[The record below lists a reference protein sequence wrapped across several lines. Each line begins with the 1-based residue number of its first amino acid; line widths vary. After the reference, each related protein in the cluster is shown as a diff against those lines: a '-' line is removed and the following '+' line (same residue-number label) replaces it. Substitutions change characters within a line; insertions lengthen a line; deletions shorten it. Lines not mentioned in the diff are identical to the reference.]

1 MRVKALCY
9 GEKYLNLC
17 FVKSFAMAKQYN
29 KYSKNNQEAYEK
41 LTGIEGTIPP
51 QSVELEQAVLGALM
65 LERDAIIDVQEYV
78 KAETFYLE
86 EHRTIF
92 RAIQALSV
100 EMKAIDLYTVTERLK
115 SQRELQKVGGAAYL
129 AELTQKVASAAHIEF
144 HAKII
149 AQKYVQRELIR
160 SATEIERR
168 SYDDEV
174 DVTELIGFAEQEIFR
189 VSEGNVKRSVQVA
202 SDILRKALQQIEEAW
217 KTAGEYN
224 GVRSGFTDIDAV
236 TLGWQPSDLI
246 IIAARPPMGKSAFVP
261 TMGRNMCVELK
272 TPVAFFS
279 LEMSSVQLMNRLI
292 VAETQLNSKDLR
304 TGNLTPA
311 QWTHLESQT
320 VELGRSPLYI
330 DDTPALS
337 VYEFRSKA
345 RRLKTQHDIQLI
357 IIDYLQL
364 MTASTPETR
373 GNREQEVSLISR
385 TLKAIAKELN
395 VPIIAL
401 SQLSRNV
408 ENRGGSKR
416 PQLSDLRESGAIE
429 QDADVVA
436 FIHRPEYYGL
446 TTDENNM
453 PTAGMAEI
461 IIAKHR
467 NGEVTDV
474 PLRFIKEQAKF
485 ADADS
490 SVTAAVVSQGPS
502 YGREE
507 SYDDFSSSGNSQ
519 PPMGVAPM
527 GMPMGMAGGIPNE
540 FDLGA
545 PSAGLGAPKSFDDAP
560 F

>member
-1 MRVKALCY
+1 
-9 GEKYLNLC
+9 
-17 FVKSFAMAKQYN
+17 MAKQYN
-29 KYSKNNQEAYEK
+29 NYSKNNKEAFEK
-41 LTGIEGTIPP
+41 LTGIEGTVPP
-51 QSVELEQAVLGALM
+51 QAIELEQAVLGALM
-65 LERDAIIDVQEYV
+65 LEKDAIVDVQEYV
-78 KAETFYLE
+78 RPETFYLE

-92 RAIQALSV
+92 KAIQALSF
-100 EMKAIDLYTVTERLK
+100 EMKAVDLYTVTERLK
-115 SQRELQKVGGAAYL
+115 AQKELQQVGGAAYL

-174 DVTELIGFAEQEIFR
+174 DVTELIGFAEQEIFK
-189 VSEGNVKRSVQVA
+189 VSEGNVKRSVQSA
-202 SDILRKALQQIEEAW
+202 QDILRKALAQIEEAS

-246 IIAARPPMGKSAFVP
+246 IIAARPSMGKTAFVL
-261 TMGRNMCVELK
+261 TMARNMAVELK

-311 QWTHLESQT
+311 QWTHLEKQT

-345 RRLKTQHDIQLI
+345 RRLKTQYDIQLI

-364 MTASTPETR
+364 MTAASPETR

-485 ADADS
+485 ADADA
-490 SVTAAVVSQGPS
+490 SVAAIVSQGGGGQS
-502 YGREE
+502 YGYSNEE
-507 SYDDFSSSGNSQ
+507 SYNDIASSGNF
-519 PPMGVAPM
+519 PPMGIAPG
-527 GMPMGMAGGIPNE
+527 GMSGGIPGE
-540 FDLGA
+540 FDIQ
-545 PSAGLGAPKSFDDAP
+545 PSAPTRPNNDDAP

>member
-1 MRVKALCY
+1 MHEKALHN

-17 FVKSFAMAKQYN
+17 FVNSFAMAKQYN
-29 KYSKNNQEAYEK
+29 KYSKNNQEAFEK
-41 LTGIEGTIPP
+41 LTGIDGTIPP
-51 QSVELEQAVLGALM
+51 QSIELEQAVLGALM

-92 RAIQALSV
+92 RAIQSLSV

-115 SQRELQKVGGAAYL
+115 SQKELQKVGGAAYL

-202 SDILRKALQQIEEAW
+202 SDILRKALAQIEEAS

-246 IIAARPPMGKSAFVP
+246 IIAARPSMGKTAFVL
-261 TMGRNMCVELK
+261 TMARNMCVELK

-474 PLRFIKEQAKF
+474 PLRFIKDQAKF
-485 ADADS
+485 VDADS
-490 SVTAAVVSQGPS
+490 SVTAAVVSQGS
-502 YGREE
+502 NYGHEE
-507 SYDDFSSSGNSQ
+507 SYQDFSSSANAI
-519 PPMGVAPM
+519 PPMGIAPM
-527 GMPMGMAGGIPNE
+527 GMSGGVPNE

-545 PSAGLGAPKSFDDAP
+545 PSMGMGMPKPNDDSP

>member
-1 MRVKALCY
+1 VNVLILSRTY
-9 GEKYLNLC
+9 
-17 FVKSFAMAKQYN
+17 MAKQY
-29 KYSKNNQEAYEK
+29 KKASENNSEAFAQ
-41 LTGIEGTIPP
+41 LTGIDGTVPP
-51 QSVELEQAVLGALM
+51 QAPELEQAVLGALM

-78 KAETFYLE
+78 KPETFYVE
-86 EHRTIF
+86 EHRLIF
-92 RAIQALSV
+92 KVIQELSF

-115 SQRELQKVGGAAYL
+115 SQKLLQKVGGAAYL
-129 AELTQKVASAAHIEF
+129 AELTQKVATAAHVEF

-160 SATEIERR
+160 SATEIQRR
-168 SYDDEV
+168 SYDEEV
-174 DVTELIGFAEQEIFR
+174 DVTELIGYAEQEIFK
-189 VSEGNVKRSVQVA
+189 VSEGNVKRSVQSA
-202 SDILRKALQQIEEAW
+202 ADILRKALQQIEEAS

-224 GVRSGFTDIDAV
+224 GVRSGFTDIDSV

-246 IIAARPPMGKSAFVP
+246 IIAARPSMGKTAFVL
-261 TMGRNMCVELK
+261 TMARNMAVEFK

-292 VAETQLNSKDLR
+292 VAETQLSSKDLR
-304 TGNLTPA
+304 TGNLTSQ
-311 QWTHLESQT
+311 QWAHLETNT

-364 MTASTPETR
+364 MTAATPETR

-408 ENRGGSKR
+408 ENRGGTKR

-453 PTAGMAEI
+453 STAGMAEI

-490 SVTAAVVSQGPS
+490 SVTATALNYRDNYRQQ
-502 YGREE
+502 ET
-507 SYDDFSSSGNSQ
+507 YDDFSSSGNQ
-519 PPMGVAPM
+519 PMGIGPASM
-527 GMPMGMAGGIPNE
+527 DSFSSGMMSGGGE
-540 FDLGA
+540 FDIVSTPG
-545 PSAGLGAPKSFDDAP
+545 GDEAP

>member
-1 MRVKALCY
+1 M
-9 GEKYLNLC
+9 C
-17 FVKSFAMAKQYN
+17 FDKSFAMAKQYN
-29 KYSKNNQEAYEK
+29 KYSKNNEEAFEK
-41 LTGIEGTIPP
+41 LTGIEGTVPP
-51 QSVELEQAVLGALM
+51 QAIELEQAVLGALM

-92 RAIQALSV
+92 KAIQALSFD
-100 EMKAIDLYTVTERLK
+100 MKAIDLYTVTEHLK
-115 SQRELQKVGGAAYL
+115 SQKELQKVGGAAYL

-189 VSEGNVKRSVQVA
+189 VSEGNVKRSVQSA
-202 SDILRKALQQIEEAW
+202 SDILRKALAQIEEAS

-246 IIAARPPMGKSAFVP
+246 IIAARPSMGKTAFVL
-261 TMGRNMCVELK
+261 TMARNMAVELK

-345 RRLKTQHDIQLI
+345 RRLKTQYDIQLI

-364 MTASTPETR
+364 MTAATPETR

-490 SVTAAVVSQGPS
+490 SVTSTVVSQAPNYS
-502 YGREE
+502 REE
-507 SYDDFSSSGNSQ
+507 SYDDFSSSSNNF
-519 PPMGVAPM
+519 PPMGMSPM
-527 GMPMGMAGGIPNE
+527 GMSGGIPNE
-540 FDLGA
+540 FDLGT
-545 PSAGLGAPKSFDDAP
+545 PSMGMPKSSDDAP

>member
-1 MRVKALCY
+1 
-9 GEKYLNLC
+9 
-17 FVKSFAMAKQYN
+17 MAKQY
-29 KYSKNNQEAYEK
+29 KKPSENNSEAFAQM
-41 LTGIEGTIPP
+41 TGIDGTVPP
-51 QSVELEQAVLGALM
+51 QATDLEKAVLGALM

-78 KAETFYLE
+78 KPETFYLE
-86 EHRTIF
+86 EHRLIYK
-92 RAIQALSV
+92 AIQELSF

-115 SQRELQKVGGAAYL
+115 SQKMLQKVGGAGYL
-129 AELTQKVASAAHIEF
+129 AELTQKVASAAHVEF

-160 SATEIERR
+160 SATEIQRR
-168 SYDDEV
+168 SYDEEV
-174 DVTELIGFAEQEIFR
+174 DVTELIGYAEQEIFK
-189 VSEGNVKRSVQVA
+189 VSEGNVKRSVQSA
-202 SDILRKALQQIEEAW
+202 ADILRKALQQIEEAS

-224 GVRSGFTDIDAV
+224 GVRSGFTDIDSV

-246 IIAARPPMGKSAFVP
+246 IIAARPSMGKTAFVL
-261 TMGRNMCVELK
+261 TMARNMAVEFK

-292 VAETQLNSKDLR
+292 VAETQLSSKDLR
-304 TGNLTPA
+304 TGNLNSQ
-311 QWTHLESQT
+311 QWAHLETNT

-345 RRLKTQHDIQLI
+345 RRLKTQHDIKLI

-364 MTASTPETR
+364 MTAATPETR

-408 ENRGGSKR
+408 ENRGGTKR

-446 TTDENNM
+446 TTTESGL
-453 PTAGMAEI
+453 PTAGIAEI

-490 SVTAAVVSQGPS
+490 SVTASVMG
-502 YGREE
+502 GRENYAPKE
-507 SYDDFSSSGNSQ
+507 EYDDYNSAGSSAMGIAPAGMGGFSGGMMSG
-519 PPMGVAPM
+519 
-527 GMPMGMAGGIPNE
+527 GGE
-540 FDLGA
+540 FDIQSPA
-545 PSAGLGAPKSFDDAP
+545 SASSDRPKFLDEAP

>member
-1 MRVKALCY
+1 
-9 GEKYLNLC
+9 
-17 FVKSFAMAKQYN
+17 MAKQYN
-29 KYSKNNQEAYEK
+29 KYSKNNQEAFEK

-92 RAIQALSV
+92 KAIQALSV

-149 AQKYVQRELIR
+149 AQKYVQLELIR

-189 VSEGNVKRSVQVA
+189 VSEGNVKRSVQAA
-202 SDILRKALQQIEEAW
+202 SDILRKALQQIEEAS

-246 IIAARPPMGKSAFVP
+246 IIAARPSMGKTAFVL
-261 TMGRNMCVELK
+261 TMARNMCVELK
-272 TPVAFFS
+272 TPVDFFS

-292 VAETQLNSKDLR
+292 VAETQLSSKDLR

-311 QWTHLESQT
+311 QWTHLEKQT
-320 VELGRSPLYI
+320 VELGRSPLFI

-490 SVTAAVVSQGPS
+490 SVTAAVVSQGAN

-507 SYDDFSSSGNSQ
+507 SYEDFSSSGNM

-527 GMPMGMAGGIPNE
+527 GMGMPPMGMSGGIPNE

-545 PSAGLGAPKSFDDAP
+545 PSMGMGMPKTTDDAP